1 MNANEE
7 TLFTHKEEY
16 DNQLNEKIKNHPVL
30 RTWPPNEIQ
39 QLLKKL
45 EEIPNGKQRFL
56 KDFEFK
62 KY

>member
-1 MNANEE
+1 MNTKDAN
-7 TLFTHKEEY
+7 LFTQQEDS
-16 DNQLNEKIKNHPVL
+16 DNKLNEQIKSHPVL
-30 RTWPPNEIQ
+30 RTWPPNEVQHLI
-39 QLLKKL
+39 KKL